1 MKKVL
6 SVLLA
11 LLLFLS
17 FMPSSDGV
25 GFLPGDIVILGS
37 YEQDNNPAN
46 GREPIEWIVLDAQS
60 EKALLVSAAVLDTQA
75 YHNSLEDISWE
86 DCTIR
91 SWLNYYFLNTAFTT
105 AEQKQILTATVPSD
119 KNPRNST
126 DPGNITN
133 DKVFLLSYHE
143 AVKHFASDADRQCTA
158 TAYVKAQANYDD
170 NLEKETYSW
179 WLRSPSYAQF
189 LTDWV
194 DNEGKMIPK
203 IRMNV
208 HNLV

>member
-126 DPGNITN
+126 LMLTGSVLLQLTSRRRPTMMIIWKRKPIPGGY
-133 DKVFLLSYHE
+133 DHQVMHSFLQTGSIM
-143 AVKHFASDADRQCTA
+143 R
-158 TAYVKAQANYDD
+158 
-170 NLEKETYSW
+170 EK
-179 WLRSPSYAQF
+179 
-189 LTDWV
+189 
-194 DNEGKMIPK
+194 
-203 IRMNV
+203 
-208 HNLV
+208 